1 MGFGSLGETAR
12 GYAKSR
18 KTVRIRT
25 GAGQVEIPLN
35 LTLSYESRKTLNRV
49 GKNNVKNSLRI
60 VAKYALEPAR
70 DDAQRLSQQGIGR
83 KFATYRQGLRG
94 VGDTY
99 VRNNKRRKIRSYRAG
114 VRKKG
119 AYAMRARTD
128 GSNVTL
134 LFSVR
139 RDADYYNFV
148 ANFWEHGWT
157 ANGTKV
163 PGNQFMTHSVN
174 KNLKKI
180 AKRYQFAMARAV
192 DQAGAT
198 REQRL
203 RMSDLRKGGQ

>member
-18 KTVRIRT
+18 KTMRIRT
-25 GAGQVEIPLN
+25 GAGQVEIPLK
-35 LTLSYESRKTLNRV
+35 LELDYVSRKRLARV
-49 GKNNVKNSLRI
+49 GKNNVKNSLRL

-70 DDAQRLSQQGIGR
+70 DDAKRLSQQGIGR
-83 KFATYRQGLRG
+83 RFRTNRQGLRG

-99 VRNNKRRKIRSYRAG
+99 VRDGKRRKIRSYRAG
-114 VRKKG
+114 VREKG
-119 AYAMRARTD
+119 AYAMRARKD
-128 GSNVTL
+128 GANVTL

-148 ANFWEHGWT
+148 ANFWEHGWQ
-157 ANGTKV
+157 ANGTPV
-163 PGNQFMTHSVN
+163 PGNQFMTQSVN

-180 AKRYQFAMARAV
+180 ASRYEFAIAKAV
-192 DQAGAT
+192 DKAGAT